1 MFFFPFII
9 TKKTHYNSF
18 SKVIVYFI
26 TYLIP
31 EFFIL
36 FFMNY
41 YNHTLNF
48 NVIPIFLISIFSFV
62 NCYEVG
68 YIYNE
73 CETIK
78 KEKEPS
84 KRLKDSDLE
93 YYEKHKIIIYLTRLI
108 FSFVLNCFLLFF
120 IDVKSILLFSLFE
133 VITLIVFFIYNNIR
147 GPYTQIVYFFLCCL
161 KYSSI
166 LFVFSNSI
174 SIEAF
179 LSAIFV
185 LPLLRTIEYK
195 AHYGLNSNVNVFFR
209 KYVIK
214 YDVSKI
220 PLFRVIGTFSL
231 FLLCLILKLFQLL
244 NMFPAIIT
252 FYMFLY
258 RISLFFAEKI
268 GIKFK
273 GYLQR

>member
-78 KEKEPS
+78 KEK
-84 KRLKDSDLE
+84 
-93 YYEKHKIIIYLTRLI
+93 
-108 FSFVLNCFLLFF
+108 
-120 IDVKSILLFSLFE
+120 
-133 VITLIVFFIYNNIR
+133 
-147 GPYTQIVYFFLCCL
+147 
-161 KYSSI
+161 
-166 LFVFSNSI
+166 
-174 SIEAF
+174 
-179 LSAIFV
+179 
-185 LPLLRTIEYK
+185 
-195 AHYGLNSNVNVFFR
+195 
-209 KYVIK
+209 
-214 YDVSKI
+214 
-220 PLFRVIGTFSL
+220 
-231 FLLCLILKLFQLL
+231 
-244 NMFPAIIT
+244 
-252 FYMFLY
+252 
-258 RISLFFAEKI
+258 
-268 GIKFK
+268 
-273 GYLQR
+273 